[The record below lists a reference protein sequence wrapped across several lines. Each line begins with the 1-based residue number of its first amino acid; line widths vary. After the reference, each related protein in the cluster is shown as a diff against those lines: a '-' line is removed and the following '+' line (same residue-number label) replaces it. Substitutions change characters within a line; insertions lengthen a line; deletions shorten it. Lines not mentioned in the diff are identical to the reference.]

1 MGVLIGPNTLYY
13 VIVRP
18 KGKLREDFDFSDE
31 KVRKPALLRPEMG
44 ERGTGDMATTV
55 IAITN
60 QKGGVGK
67 TTTSVNLSAC
77 VAAEGKRV
85 LVVDADPQGNTSSGL
100 GVRVKEKTPTVYE
113 VMAGET
119 PIEQALCKTAVKGL
133 MVLPADIRLAGAEIE
148 LANMEHRERVVA
160 DMLEGVRDRFDYI
173 FIDCPPSLDLL
184 TLNSLCAC
192 DTVLVP
198 IQCEFFALEGLSE
211 LMNTIRTVK
220 KLYNPYID
228 VEGVLLTMYDGRLNL
243 TLQVVQEVK
252 KYFGAKVYKTTVPRN
267 VRLSEAPSYGM
278 PVNYYDPGSKGTEAY
293 AFLAAELIKN
303 NKERW

>member
-1 MGVLIGPNTLYY
+1 
-13 VIVRP
+13 
-18 KGKLREDFDFSDE
+18 
-31 KVRKPALLRPEMG
+31 
-44 ERGTGDMATTV
+44 MAKI

-160 DMLEGVRDRFDYI
+160 DM
-173 FIDCPPSLDLL
+173 
-184 TLNSLCAC
+184 
-192 DTVLVP
+192 
-198 IQCEFFALEGLSE
+198 
-211 LMNTIRTVK
+211 
-220 KLYNPYID
+220 
-228 VEGVLLTMYDGRLNL
+228 
-243 TLQVVQEVK
+243 
-252 KYFGAKVYKTTVPRN
+252 GAAGAIGAAAV
-267 VRLSEAPSYGM
+267 
-278 PVNYYDPGSKGTEAY
+278 TEATGGVCTTGTGWSSTSSARSSRRACCKNQSSRMRHEAAAVY
-293 AFLAAELIKN
+293 AGDE
-303 NKERW
+303 